1 MVWRKMD
8 TQSLT
13 LDQAGDWTRDLLVGS
28 QRSYLLFSVTCGRLK
43 TPGDAREPN
52 AKPAIRS
59 GPWRLFH
66 VGRVDSR
73 AGRGGWEEGGG
84 GGGRGESVAG
94 RLRLKAKPAEPL
106 FALSKYGR
114 RGKYNITGKGKNN
127 CVQCRKENLIT
138 VKSCPRKLCFR
149 KSKLR
154 GGCQFDK
161 FI

>member
-1 MVWRKMD
+1 MSRMPS
-8 TQSLT
+8 QRF
-13 LDQAGDWTRDLLVGS
+13 ARDLDGFSTSEGLTAEQGGVG
-28 QRSYLLFSVTCGRLK
+28 GK
-43 TPGDAREPN
+43 KGE
-52 AKPAIRS
+52 
-59 GPWRLFH
+59 
-66 VGRVDSR
+66 
-73 AGRGGWEEGGG
+73 

-94 RLRLKAKPAEPL
+94 RLRLKVKPVEPL